1 MRATTSRLI
10 SSGGSVSPTTSCMY
24 TDHSGELI
32 PIMSAWAVSLQRP
45 PRSRARP
52 SRTSS
57 QSSSVSKMTPSR
69 SKTTAST
76 AVMSVYT
83 DITSNREVAA
93 EAVDEAGTDDA
104 ELGFAHFADEDGVV
118 AGGVFGP
125 GGAVEPRDGSLD
137 AGAEIAVADVDT
149 APESDRRGAA

>member
-83 DITSNREVAA
+83 DITSNMEVTA
-93 EAVDEAGTDDA
+93 EPVDESRTGST
-104 ELGFAHFADEDGVV
+104 ELAVQHLADEDGVI
-118 AGGVFGP
+118 AGGVLGP
-125 GGAVEPRDGSLD
+125 GAALEPRERSLD
-137 AGAEIAVADVDT
+137 ERARLALMEVDA
-149 APESDRRGAA
+149 APK

>member
-1 MRATTSRLI
+1 MRRTTSRLI
-10 SSGGSVSPTTSCMY
+10 SSGGSASPTKSCMY
-24 TDHSGELI
+24 VDHSGELI
-32 PIMSAWAVSLQRP
+32 PIMSAWARSLQRP

-93 EAVDEAGTDDA
+93 EAVDESGTDDA
-104 ELGFAHFADEDGVV
+104 ELGSAHFADEDRVI
-118 AGGVFGP
+118 AGRILRP
-125 GGAVEPRDGSLD
+125 RPALEPRQRPLD
-137 AGAEIAVADVDT
+137 QRPDVAL
-149 APESDRRGAA
+149 